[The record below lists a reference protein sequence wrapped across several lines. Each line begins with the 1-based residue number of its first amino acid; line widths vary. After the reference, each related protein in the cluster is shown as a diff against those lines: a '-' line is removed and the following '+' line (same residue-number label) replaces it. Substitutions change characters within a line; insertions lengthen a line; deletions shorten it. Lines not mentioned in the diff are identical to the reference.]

1 MDRYSK
7 LLGEAIGSII
17 SVKDQSDLDS
27 FLDGSQAE
35 LFTKEITGLEDF
47 ELIDFLVIR

>member
-1 MDRYSK
+1 MDHYSK
-7 LLGEAIGSII
+7 LLGDAINSII
-17 SVKDQSDLDS
+17 NVKGQSDLDS
-27 FLDGSQAE
+27 FLDGTQGE